1 MIILHLSKY
10 FRKLVKFTKYH
21 FEFYL
26 SLNTRDRYDLVLC
39 QRVRFNKIVM
49 HVISFCSKRMGS
61 EKTGGEVGR
70 VGKNAN
76 FSSRSSIQL
85 VLHERRLNNAT
96 KMMAH
101 RVRNVESFKLF
112 EDRVFIRLFDRRRIA
127 GENKFPLILIRWK
140 RR

>member
-1 MIILHLSKY
+1 MY
-10 FRKLVKFTKYH
+10 
-21 FEFYL
+21 
-26 SLNTRDRYDLVLC
+26 
-39 QRVRFNKIVM
+39 
-49 HVISFCSKRMGS
+49 VISFCSKRMGS

-76 FSSRSSIQL
+76 FSSRSSIHEL